1 MMAVLL
7 IDAHHALCAL
17 AAVCYLAPLLA
28 GFNRP
33 STPV

>member
-1 MMAVLL
+1 MIAALL
-7 IDAHHALCAL
+7 IDAYLALCAL
-17 AAVCYLAPLLA
+17 AAACYLAPLLA